1 MKTIVGLKFDQ
12 HYSSF
17 ERSFAIL
24 SKRKP
29 EEIAAGENSDKEKKD
44 ILECN

>member
-1 MKTIVGLKFDQ
+1 MMVGLKFDQ

-24 SKRKP
+24 SKCKP
-29 EEIAAGENSDKEKKD
+29 EEIAAGDNSGKEKED
-44 ILECN
+44 ILERN